1 MQTIRSVF
9 AIFYREF
16 KITFY
21 NYNDVVSIALFFIL
35 GLLIFIFA
43 IGPNKEIIN
52 VIGVGLIWSLLL
64 LSSTLSIKK
73 FYQDDFEDN
82 NIFLLHMNGLSYEL
96 IVLVKIFSNWLFF
109 QLPFLLILPFVLIL
123 LDIKTI
129 NIYFALISFVL
140 SSMIL
145 TCIGSI
151 SGSMNLINNKNY
163 TFGSLIVMILSI
175 PLIIFSVNIVNNSDS
190 NVMPQIQIL
199 TGIFLLFLAISPWIS
214 AACIKLAM
222 RSK

>member
-1 MQTIRSVF
+1 MQTIRSIL

-52 VIGVGLIWSLLL
+52 EIGVGLIWSLLL

-82 NIFLLHMNGLSYEL
+82 NIFLLYMNGLSYEL
-96 IVLVKIFSNWLFF
+96 IVLVKIFSNWFFF

-129 NIYFALISFVL
+129 NIYFVFISFAL
-140 SSMIL
+140 SSIIL

-175 PLIIFSVNIVNNSDS
+175 PLIIFSVNIVNSSDN
-190 NVMPQIQIL
+190 NVVPQIQIL

>member
-1 MQTIRSVF
+1 MRTIRSIN

-16 KITFY
+16 KIAFH
-21 NYNDVVSIALFFIL
+21 NYNDLISIILFFIL
-35 GLLIFIFA
+35 GILIFIFA
-43 IGPNKEIIN
+43 IGPSKEIIN
-52 VIGVGLIWSLLL
+52 EIGVGLIWTLLL

-73 FYQDDFEDN
+73 FYQEDFDDN
-82 NIFLLHMNGLSYEL
+82 NIFLFHISGLSYEL
-96 IVLVKIFSNWLFF
+96 IVLVKIFANWLFF
-109 QLPFLLILPFVLIL
+109 QLPLILILPFVFIL
-123 LDIKTI
+123 LEIKTF
-129 NIYFALISFVL
+129 NIYFVFISFIL
-140 SSMIL
+140 SSFIL

-175 PLIIFSVNIVNNSDS
+175 PLIIFSVNIVNNSDGS
-190 NVMPQIQIL
+190 VMPQIQIL

-214 AACIKLAM
+214 AICIKLAL

>member
-43 IGPNKEIIN
+43 IGPNQEIIN
-52 VIGVGLIWSLLL
+52 EVGVGLIWSLLL

-73 FYQDDFEDN
+73 FYQEDFEDN
-82 NIFLLHMNGLSYEL
+82 NIFLLHMHGLSYEL

-123 LDIKTI
+123 LDINTI
-129 NIYFALISFVL
+129 NIYYTFISFIL
-140 SSMIL
+140 SSIIL

-190 NVMPQIQIL
+190 DVMPQIQIL
-199 TGIFLLFLAISPWIS
+199 TGILFLFLAISPWIS
-214 AACIKLAM
+214 ATCIKLAM

>member
-1 MQTIRSVF
+1 MQTIRSIL

-52 VIGVGLIWSLLL
+52 EIGVGLIWSLLL

-82 NIFLLHMNGLSYEL
+82 NIFLLYMNGLSYEL

-129 NIYFALISFVL
+129 NIYFVFISFAL
-140 SSMIL
+140 SSIIL

-175 PLIIFSVNIVNNSDS
+175 PLIIFSVNIVNSSDN
-190 NVMPQIQIL
+190 NVVPQIQIL